1 MPIPAPSVLFGGQA
15 RAAAGAVFSGRRRR
29 VGLIDGARHA
39 QRRGAAGALQIVTIF
54 GGTGFL
60 GRHIVQRLAQE
71 GWGIRVATRRP
82 ELAGFLRPCGD
93 VGQVVPV
100 QANVRDQESIGRAV
114 TGADAVVN
122 LTGILYE
129 RGRQSFYAVHVA
141 GAERIARATAE
152 AGAAHLLH
160 VSALGADAASPSDY
174 ARSKAAGE
182 AAVREA
188 FPDAT
193 VFRPS
198 LVFGPED
205 DFFNRFAAMVRLVP
219 VLPLFFDGMPRMKL
233 DGLFLT
239 PEFEAGTTRFQPVF
253 VGDIADAAQRAL
265 TGAAAQGRTY
275 ELGGPSVYSYAELM
289 GLIARETGRKAM
301 CVPVPFLAAAVLA
314 RIAQFAPAPPITPD
328 QVKLLRIDNIVAAD
342 APGLAELGVTATA
355 AELILPTYLRT
366 PRRGSSQ
373 SAPVSE
379 T

>member
-1 MPIPAPSVLFGGQA
+1 MT
-15 RAAAGAVFSGRRRR
+15 
-29 VGLIDGARHA
+29 
-39 QRRGAAGALQIVTIF
+39 IVTIF
-54 GGTGFL
+54 GGTWFL
-60 GRHIVQRLAQE
+60 GRHIVQRLAHE

-100 QANVRDQESIGRAV
+100 QANVRDEASIRRAV
-114 TGADAVVN
+114 AGADAVVN

-129 RGRQSFYAVHVA
+129 RGRQNFYAVHVA
-141 GAERIARATAE
+141 SADRIARAAAD

-160 VSALGADAASPSDY
+160 VSAIGADAASPSEY

-182 AAVREA
+182 NAVREA

-205 DFFNRFAAMVRLVP
+205 DFFNRFASMVRLVP
-219 VLPLFFDGMPRMKL
+219 VLPLFFERMPKMKL

-253 VGDIADAAQRAL
+253 VGDIAEAARRALDDDAAQ
-265 TGAAAQGRTY
+265 GKTY
-275 ELGGPSVYSYAELM
+275 ELGGPTVYSYAELM
-289 GLIARETGRKAM
+289 ALVARESGRKALF
-301 CVPVPFLAAAVLA
+301 VPVPFFAAATMAKCL
-314 RIAQFAPAPPITPD
+314 QFAPAPPLTPD
-328 QVKLLRIDNIVAAD
+328 QVKLLRIDNVVAPD
-342 APGLAELGVTATA
+342 APGLADLGLDATA
-355 AELILPTYLRT
+355 AELILPTYLRDY
-366 PRRGSSQ
+366 RRGGTESS
-373 SAPVSE
+373 PVGG

>member
-1 MPIPAPSVLFGGQA
+1 M
-15 RAAAGAVFSGRRRR
+15 R
-29 VGLIDGARHA
+29 
-39 QRRGAAGALQIVTIF
+39 IVTIF

-71 GWGIRVATRRP
+71 GYGIRVATRRP

-93 VGQVVPV
+93 VGQIVPV
-100 QANVRDQESIGRAV
+100 QANVRNEESIRRAV
-114 TGADAVVN
+114 SGADAVIN

-129 RGRQSFYAVHVA
+129 RGRQNFYAVHVA
-141 GAERIARATAE
+141 SADRIARAAAE

-160 VSALGADAASPSDY
+160 VSAIGADAASPSDY

-188 FPDAT
+188 FPNAT

-205 DFFNRFAAMVRLVP
+205 DFFNRFASMVRLVP
-219 VLPLFFDGMPRMKL
+219 VLPLFFDGMPKMKL

-253 VGDIADAAQRAL
+253 VGDIAEAAQRAL
-265 TGAAAQGRTY
+265 GGEAAQGKTY
-275 ELGGPSVYSYAELM
+275 ELGGPSIYSYAELM
-289 GLIARETGRKAM
+289 ALVARETGRKAL
-301 CVPVPFLAAAVLA
+301 CVPVPFFGAAVMAKFL
-314 RIAQFAPAPPITPD
+314 QFAPVPPLTPD
-328 QVKLLRIDNIVAAD
+328 QVKLLRIDNVVAPD
-342 APGLAELGVTATA
+342 KPGLADLGIEATA
-355 AELILPTYLRT
+355 AELILPTYLRDY
-366 PRRGSSQ
+366 RRGNTE
-373 SAPVSE
+373 SAPVGE